1 MNSSV
6 KRFIKQTLMYL
17 LAVSVGLL
25 IIIVFLAS
33 IKGAPADRYVEV
45 YDSASGEVL
54 WTFEGNCYLTERKH
68 IGNYTITYYTEDGNT
83 GRADFVGSTINIIVI
98 DK

>member
-6 KRFIKQTLMYL
+6 KRLIKQLLMYL

-25 IIIVFLAS
+25 IIVFLAS
-33 IKGAPADRYVEV
+33 IKSAPVDRYVEV

-54 WTFEGNCYLTERKH
+54 WTFEGNC
-68 IGNYTITYYTEDGNT
+68 
-83 GRADFVGSTINIIVI
+83 
-98 DK
+98 

>member
-6 KRFIKQTLMYL
+6 KRVIKQLLMYL

-25 IIIVFLAS
+25 IIVFFVS
-33 IKGAPADRYVEV
+33 IKSTPTDRYVEV

-54 WTFEGNCYLTERKH
+54 WTFEGNCYFTERKH
-68 IGNYTITYYTEDGNT
+68 IGNYTVIYYTEDGNT
-83 GRADFVGSTINIIVI
+83 RRADFVGDTINIIVI

>member
-6 KRFIKQTLMYL
+6 KRFIKQILMYL

-25 IIIVFLAS
+25 IIVFLAS
-33 IKGAPADRYVEV
+33 IKSVPTDSYVEV
-45 YDSASGEVL
+45 YDSVSGEVL
-54 WTFEGNCYLTERKH
+54 WTFEGNCYLTKRKNT
-68 IGNYTITYYTEDGNT
+68 GNYTVMYYTEDGNT
-83 GRADFVGSTINIIVI
+83 GRADFVGSTINIVMI

>member
-6 KRFIKQTLMYL
+6 KRFIKQILMYL

-25 IIIVFLAS
+25 IIVFLVS
-33 IKGAPADRYVEV
+33 IKNTPTDRYVEV

-54 WTFEGNCYLTERKH
+54 WTFEGNCYLTKRKS
-68 IGNYTITYYTEDGNT
+68 IGNYTVTYYTEDGNT
-83 GRADFVGSTINIIVI
+83 GRADFVGDTINIIVI

>member
-6 KRFIKQTLMYL
+6 KRFIKQILMYL

-25 IIIVFLAS
+25 IIVFFVS
-33 IKGAPADRYVEV
+33 IKSASTDRYVEV

-68 IGNYTITYYTEDGNT
+68 IGNYTVTYYTEDGST
-83 GRADFVGSTINIIVI
+83 GRADFVGSTINIIVV

>member
-6 KRFIKQTLMYL
+6 KRFIKQILMYL
-17 LAVSVGLL
+17 LAVIVGLL
-25 IIIVFLAS
+25 IIVFFVS
-33 IKGAPADRYVEV
+33 IKSAPTDKYVEV

-54 WTFEGNCYLTERKH
+54 WTFEGNCYPERKGT
-68 IGNYTITYYTEDGNT
+68 GNYTVIYCTEDGNT
-83 GRADFVGSTINIIVI
+83 GRADFVGSTINIIVV

>member
-6 KRFIKQTLMYL
+6 KRVIKQLLMYL

-25 IIIVFLAS
+25 IIVFLVS
-33 IKGAPADRYVEV
+33 IKDTPTDRYVEV

-54 WTFEGNCYLTERKH
+54 WTFEGNCYPERKSKV
-68 IGNYTITYYTEDGNT
+68 NYTGTYYTEDGNT
-83 GRADFVGSTINIIVI
+83 GRADFVGDTINIIVI

>member
-6 KRFIKQTLMYL
+6 KRFIKQILMYL

-25 IIIVFLAS
+25 IIVFLTL
-33 IKGAPADRYVEV
+33 IKSTPVDRYVEV

-54 WTFEGNCYLTERKH
+54 WTFEGNCYLTERKR
-68 IGNYTITYYTEDGNT
+68 IGNYTVTYYTEDGST
-83 GRADFVGSTINIIVI
+83 GRADFVGSTINIIVV

>member
-6 KRFIKQTLMYL
+6 KRVIKQLLMYL

-25 IIIVFLAS
+25 IIVFFVS
-33 IKGAPADRYVEV
+33 IKSTPTDRYVEV

-54 WTFEGNCYLTERKH
+54 WTFEGNCYPERKH
-68 IGNYTITYYTEDGNT
+68 IGNYTVIYYTEDGNT
-83 GRADFVGSTINIIVI
+83 RRADFVGDTINIIVI

>member
-6 KRFIKQTLMYL
+6 KRFIKQILMYL

-25 IIIVFLAS
+25 IIVFFAS
-33 IKGAPADRYVEV
+33 IKSTPADRYEEV
-45 YDSASGEVL
+45 YDSASGKVL

-68 IGNYTITYYTEDGNT
+68 IGNYTVIYYTEDGNT
-83 GRADFVGSTINIIVI
+83 ERADFVGSTINIIVV

>member
-6 KRFIKQTLMYL
+6 KRVIKQLLMYL

-25 IIIVFLAS
+25 IIVFFVS
-33 IKGAPADRYVEV
+33 IKSTPADRYVEV

-54 WTFEGNCYLTERKH
+54 WTFEGNCYFTERKH
-68 IGNYTITYYTEDGNT
+68 IGNYTVIYYTEDGNT
-83 GRADFVGSTINIIVI
+83 RRADFVGSTINIIVVN
-98 DK
+98 K

>member
-6 KRFIKQTLMYL
+6 KRFIKQTLVYL

-25 IIIVFLAS
+25 IIVFLAS
-33 IKGAPADRYVEV
+33 IKSTPADRYVEV

-54 WTFEGNCYLTERKH
+54 WTFEGNCYLTKRKN
-68 IGNYTITYYTEDGNT
+68 IGNYTVTYYTADGNT
-83 GRADFVGSTINIIVI
+83 GRADFVGSTINIIVV

>member
-6 KRFIKQTLMYL
+6 KRFIKQLLMYL

-25 IIIVFLAS
+25 IIVFLVS
-33 IKGAPADRYVEV
+33 IKNTPTDRYVEV

-54 WTFEGNCYLTERKH
+54 WTFEGNCYLTKRKS
-68 IGNYTITYYTEDGNT
+68 IGNYTVTYYTEDGNT
-83 GRADFVGSTINIIVI
+83 GRADFVGSTINIVMV

>member
-6 KRFIKQTLMYL
+6 KRFIEQLLMYL

-25 IIIVFLAS
+25 IIVFLIS
-33 IKGAPADRYVEV
+33 IKNTPTDRYVEV

-54 WTFEGNCYLTERKH
+54 WTFEGNCYLTKRKS
-68 IGNYTITYYTEDGNT
+68 IGNYTVTYYTEDGNT
-83 GRADFVGSTINIIVI
+83 GRADFVGDTINVIVV

>member
-6 KRFIKQTLMYL
+6 KRFIKQILMYL

-25 IIIVFLAS
+25 IIVFLAS
-33 IKGAPADRYVEV
+33 VKSTPIDRYVEV

-54 WTFEGNCYLTERKH
+54 WTFEGNCYLTKRKS
-68 IGNYTITYYTEDGNT
+68 IGNYTVTYYTEDGNI
-83 GRADFVGSTINIIVI
+83 GRADFVGDTINIIVV

>member
-6 KRFIKQTLMYL
+6 KRFIKQLLMYL
-17 LAVSVGLL
+17 LAVIMGLL
-25 IIIVFLAS
+25 IIVFLAS
-33 IKGAPADRYVEV
+33 IKSTPADRYVEV

-68 IGNYTITYYTEDGNT
+68 IGNYTVTYYTEDGST
-83 GRADFVGSTINIIVI
+83 GRADFVGSTINIIVV

>member
-6 KRFIKQTLMYL
+6 KRFIKQILMYL

-25 IIIVFLAS
+25 IIVFFAL
-33 IKGAPADRYVEV
+33 IKSTPADRYVEV
-45 YDSASGEVL
+45 YDAASGEVL

-68 IGNYTITYYTEDGNT
+68 IGNYTVIYYTEDGST
-83 GRADFVGSTINIIVI
+83 GRADFVGSTINIIMV

>member
-6 KRFIKQTLMYL
+6 KRFIKQILMYL
-17 LAVSVGLL
+17 LAVGVGLL
-25 IIIVFLAS
+25 IIVFLVVS
-33 IKGAPADRYVEV
+33 IKNTPTDRYVEV

-54 WTFEGNCYLTERKH
+54 WTFEGNCYPERKSR
-68 IGNYTITYYTEDGNT
+68 GNYTVTYYTEDGNT
-83 GRADFVGSTINIIVI
+83 GRADFVGDTINIIVI

>member
-6 KRFIKQTLMYL
+6 KRFIKQILLYL
-17 LAVSVGLL
+17 LAISVGLL
-25 IIIVFLAS
+25 IIVFFAS
-33 IKGAPADRYVEV
+33 IKSTPADRYVEV

-68 IGNYTITYYTEDGNT
+68 IGNYTVTYYTEDGST
-83 GRADFVGSTINIIVI
+83 GRADFVGDTINIIVV

>member
-6 KRFIKQTLMYL
+6 KRLIKQLLMYL

-25 IIIVFLAS
+25 IIVFLVS

-45 YDSASGEVL
+45 YDSISGEVL
-54 WTFEGNCYLTERKH
+54 WTFEGNCYPERKST
-68 IGNYTITYYTEDGNT
+68 GNYTVTYYTEDGST
-83 GRADFVGSTINIIVI
+83 RRANFVGSTINIIVI

>member
-25 IIIVFLAS
+25 IIVFLVS
-33 IKGAPADRYVEV
+33 IKSVPADRYVEV

-54 WTFEGNCYLTERKH
+54 WTFEGNCYLTKRKN
-68 IGNYTITYYTEDGNT
+68 IGNYTITYYTEDGST
-83 GRADFVGSTINIIVI
+83 GRADFVGSTINIIVV

>member
-6 KRFIKQTLMYL
+6 KRLIKQLLMYL

-25 IIIVFLAS
+25 IIVFLVS
-33 IKGAPADRYVEV
+33 IKSTPADRYVEV

-54 WTFEGNCYLTERKH
+54 WTFEGNCYHTKRK
-68 IGNYTITYYTEDGNT
+68 I
-83 GRADFVGSTINIIVI
+83 
-98 DK
+98 

>member
-6 KRFIKQTLMYL
+6 KRFIEQLLMYL

-25 IIIVFLAS
+25 IIVFLIS
-33 IKGAPADRYVEV
+33 IKNTPTDRYVEV

-54 WTFEGNCYLTERKH
+54 WTFEGNCYLTKRKS
-68 IGNYTITYYTEDGNT
+68 IGNYTVTYYTEDGNT
-83 GRADFVGSTINIIVI
+83 GRADFVGDTINIIVV

>member
-6 KRFIKQTLMYL
+6 KRCIKQLLMYL

-25 IIIVFLAS
+25 IIVFFVS
-33 IKGAPADRYVEV
+33 IKSTPIDRYVEV

-68 IGNYTITYYTEDGNT
+68 IGNYTVTYYTEDGST
-83 GRADFVGSTINIIVI
+83 RRADFVGSTINIIMV

>member
-6 KRFIKQTLMYL
+6 KRFIKQILMYL

-25 IIIVFLAS
+25 IIVFFVS
-33 IKGAPADRYVEV
+33 IKSAPTDRYVEV

-54 WTFEGNCYLTERKH
+54 WTFEGNCYPARKST
-68 IGNYTITYYTEDGNT
+68 GNYTVIYCTEDGNT
-83 GRADFVGSTINIIVI
+83 GRVDFVGSTINIIVV

>member
-1 MNSSV
+1 
-6 KRFIKQTLMYL
+6 MYL

-25 IIIVFLAS
+25 IIVFFAS
-33 IKGAPADRYVEV
+33 IKSTPADRYVEV

-54 WTFEGNCYLTERKH
+54 WTFEGNCYLSERKNT
-68 IGNYTITYYTEDGNT
+68 GNYTVIYYTEDEST
-83 GRADFVGSTINIIVI
+83 GRADFVGDTINIIVV

>member
-6 KRFIKQTLMYL
+6 KRFIKQTLIYL

-25 IIIVFLAS
+25 IIVFFVS
-33 IKGAPADRYVEV
+33 IKSTPADRYVEV
-45 YDSASGEVL
+45 YDSTSGEVL

-68 IGNYTITYYTEDGNT
+68 IGNYTITYCTEDGNT
-83 GRADFVGSTINIIVI
+83 GRADFVGSTINVLMV

>member
-6 KRFIKQTLMYL
+6 KRFIKQLLMYL
-17 LAVSVGLL
+17 LAVGVGLL
-25 IIIVFLAS
+25 IIVFLVS
-33 IKGAPADRYVEV
+33 IKNTPADRYVEV

-68 IGNYTITYYTEDGNT
+68 IGNYTVTYYTEDGST
-83 GRADFVGSTINIIVI
+83 GRADFVGDTINIIVV

>member
-6 KRFIKQTLMYL
+6 KRFIKQMLMYL

-25 IIIVFLAS
+25 IIVFLTL
-33 IKGAPADRYVEV
+33 IKNTPVDRYVEV

-54 WTFEGNCYLTERKH
+54 WTFEGSCYPERKST
-68 IGNYTITYYTEDGNT
+68 GNYTVTYCTEDGNT
-83 GRADFVGSTINIIVI
+83 GRVDFVGSTINIIVV

>member
-6 KRFIKQTLMYL
+6 KRFIKQMLMYL

-25 IIIVFLAS
+25 VIVFLTL
-33 IKGAPADRYVEV
+33 IKSTPVDRYVEV

-54 WTFEGNCYLTERKH
+54 WTFEGNCYPERKG
-68 IGNYTITYYTEDGNT
+68 IGNYTVIYYTEDGNT
-83 GRADFVGSTINIIVI
+83 ERADFVGSTINIIVV

>member
-1 MNSSV
+1 MNSGV
-6 KRFIKQTLMYL
+6 KGFIKQTLMYL

-25 IIIVFLAS
+25 IIVFLAS
-33 IKGAPADRYVEV
+33 IKSVPTDRYVEV

-54 WTFEGNCYLTERKH
+54 WTFEGNCYLTERKNT
-68 IGNYTITYYTEDGNT
+68 GNYTVMYYTEDGNT
-83 GRADFVGSTINIIVI
+83 GRVDFVGSTINIIVV

>member
-6 KRFIKQTLMYL
+6 KRFIKQLLIYL
-17 LAVSVGLL
+17 LAVGVGLL
-25 IIIVFLAS
+25 IIVFLVS
-33 IKGAPADRYVEV
+33 IKNTPTDRYVEV

-54 WTFEGNCYLTERKH
+54 WTFEGNCYLTKRKS
-68 IGNYTITYYTEDGNT
+68 IGNYTVTYYTEDGNT
-83 GRADFVGSTINIIVI
+83 GRVDFVGDTINIIVI

>member
-6 KRFIKQTLMYL
+6 KRFIEQLLMYL
-17 LAVSVGLL
+17 LAVGVGLL
-25 IIIVFLAS
+25 IIVFLIS
-33 IKGAPADRYVEV
+33 IKNTPTDRYVEV

-54 WTFEGNCYLTERKH
+54 WTFEGNCYLTKRKS
-68 IGNYTITYYTEDGNT
+68 IGNYTVTYYTEDGNT
-83 GRADFVGSTINIIVI
+83 GRADFVGDTINIIVI

>member
-6 KRFIKQTLMYL
+6 KRCIKQILMYL

-25 IIIVFLAS
+25 IIVFLVS
-33 IKGAPADRYVEV
+33 IKNTPTDRYVEV
-45 YDSASGEVL
+45 YDSTSGEVL
-54 WTFEGNCYLTERKH
+54 WTFEGNCYLTKRKS
-68 IGNYTITYYTEDGNT
+68 IGNYTVTYYTEDGNT

>member
-6 KRFIKQTLMYL
+6 KRFIKQILMYL

-25 IIIVFLAS
+25 IIVFFVL
-33 IKGAPADRYVEV
+33 IKSTPADRYVEV

-54 WTFEGNCYLTERKH
+54 WTFEGTCYLTERKH
-68 IGNYTITYYTEDGNT
+68 IGNYTVTYHTEDGNT
-83 GRADFVGSTINIIVI
+83 GRADFVGDTINIIVV

>member
-25 IIIVFLAS
+25 IIVFLVS
-33 IKGAPADRYVEV
+33 IKNTPTDRYVEV

-54 WTFEGNCYLTERKH
+54 WTFEGNCYLTKRKS
-68 IGNYTITYYTEDGNT
+68 IGNYTVTYYTEDGNT
-83 GRADFVGSTINIIVI
+83 GRADFVGDTINIIVV